1 MWVRSAQVLLER
13 EAKYPMWKTQFN
25 LFVDEHGLLR
35 CKGRLK
41 NSVLPYPTHFPL
53 LLPRSHR
60 LTLLLTRRA
69 HERVFHNG
77 VKETLT
83 ELRTKYWVIKGRG
96 LVQSVVSNCVLC
108 HKLEGPQ
115 YCGPPPPPLPSFRV
129 EETPPFT
136 YCGVDF
142 AGLLFVKMS
151 PAAPCTTKMWICLYT
166 CCTTRAVHLEI
177 VQDLTTPSFDQC
189 FKKFVA
195 RWGLPKLMVSD
206 NGKTFKGAVKV
217 LSGHKLSQEQYSL
230 CWKLELSEVS
240 TLREPRGGEGSLRG
254 WCNPPSHV

>member
-1 MWVRSAQVLLER
+1 MEASPAVEWLNRAERVWVRSAHVLLER
-13 EAKYPMWKTQFN
+13 EAKYLTWKTQFN

-41 NSVLPYPTHFPL
+41 NSALPYPTRFPL

-69 HERVFHNG
+69 LERVFHNG

-108 HKLEGPQ
+108 RKLEGPR
-115 YCGPPPPPLPSFRV
+115 YHGPPPPPLPSFRV
-129 EETPPFT
+129 EENPPFT

-142 AGLLFVKMS
+142 ASPLFKMS
-151 PAAPCTTKMWICLYT
+151 PAAPRTTKVWICLYT
-166 CCTTRAVHLEI
+166 CCTTHAVHLQI
-177 VQDLTTPSFDQC
+177 DQDLTTPSF
-189 FKKFVA
+189 V
-195 RWGLPKLMVSD
+195 
-206 NGKTFKGAVKV
+206 
-217 LSGHKLSQEQYSL
+217 
-230 CWKLELSEVS
+230 
-240 TLREPRGGEGSLRG
+240 
-254 WCNPPSHV
+254 